1 MDDEAEVRAAAERLV
16 AAFGSGQADDYFA
29 CFTNDASFILP
40 TSPERQESLDDYRR
54 LWDRRM
60 REGGYAV
67 TSCVSSG
74 ARVEVLGDA
83 AVFMHDVV
91 TEVATRAGAET
102 RQERETIVFARQ
114 TDGRWIAVHIHLS
127 PAPQRT

>member
-1 MDDEAEVRAAAERLV
+1 MAYVTSHADLRRRLARAGSAAPGEQR
-16 AAFGSGQADDYFA
+16 S
-29 CFTNDASFILP
+29 

-114 TDGRWIAVHIHLS
+114 TDGPLDRCAY
-127 PAPQRT
+127 APVPCASADLTAPSIC